1 MAGAHDP
8 FAAMRSPEFRFFIWA
23 KFLLTVALQ
32 MQVIIVSLLIYEKT
46 KDVLALGL
54 IGLIE
59 AIPAL
64 SLALPGGIIA
74 DRYSRKKIL
83 MISVMVMLAGSVFLA
98 FYASGYG
105 PHSTWPAY
113 AVVFLVGAA
122 RGFYNPAQGPFWSQL
137 VDRKD
142 YVNASVWNSSMWET
156 GNVTGPAVGG
166 ILYAWLGPMY
176 SSVIVC
182 AVMLFTLM
190 LYSGIAHKPIVLSN
204 RDETIWNSLKAGLAY
219 VWQSKTLLSAIALDM
234 FAVLFGGAVALLP
247 AFADQILHVGPQGF
261 GFLRAAPALGA
272 VTMAGW
278 LAFHPPRQKAGRKM
292 LYCVAG
298 YGICM
303 IVFALS
309 KNFFL
314 SFFILLLSGGLDN
327 VSVVIRST
335 ILQTQTPDA
344 MRGRVASVNS
354 IFVGS
359 SNELGAFESG
369 VAARLLGLVN
379 SVVAGGVITLLV
391 TGVAWKKAPS
401 LRELDL

>member
-1 MAGAHDP
+1 MARAHDP
-8 FAAMRSPEFRFFIWA
+8 FAAMRSPEFRFFIGA

-32 MQVIIVSLLIYEKT
+32 MQVIIVSLLIYDKT
-46 KDVLALGL
+46 KDVLALGM
-54 IGLIE
+54 IGLTE
-59 AIPAL
+59 AVPAL
-64 SLALPGGIIA
+64 MLALPGGIVA
-74 DRYSRKKIL
+74 DRYNRRKIL
-83 MISVMVMLAGSVFLA
+83 IVSVFVMLAASVFLA
-98 FYASGYG
+98 LYAGGYG
-105 PHSTWPAY
+105 SDSTWPAY
-113 AVVFLVGAA
+113 AVVFIVGAA
-122 RGFYNPAQGPFWSQL
+122 RGLYNPAQGPFWSQL
-137 VDRKD
+137 VDREN

-156 GNVTGPAVGG
+156 GNVTGPALGG
-166 ILYAWLGPMY
+166 ILYAWLGPAQ
-176 SSVIVC
+176 SSIVVCSIIVIV
-182 AVMLFTLM
+182 LF
-190 LYSGIAHKPIVLSN
+190 LYAGISNKPVVLSN
-204 RDETIWNSLKAGLAY
+204 RDEAVWSSLKAGLSY
-219 VWQSKTLLSAIALDM
+219 VWKSKTLLSAIALDM

-247 AFADQILHVGPQGF
+247 AFADQILHIGPQGY

-278 LAFHPPRQKAGRKM
+278 LAFHPPRLNAGKKM

-309 KNFFL
+309 KSFFL

-344 MRGRVASVNS
+344 MRGRVAAVNS

-369 VAARLLGLVN
+369 VAAKFLGLIN

-391 TGVAWKKAPS
+391 TGIAWKKAPS
-401 LRELDL
+401 LRQLNL